1 MSGAPVVDAGPE
13 LIEREQE
20 CAVLDGLVDHLRDG
34 GGAVVVRGEAGIG
47 KSVLLQRVRR
57 RAEAQGAG
65 PLVTV
70 GVESEAEFAFG
81 GLHQLLR
88 PVMGARARLPE
99 SHRQALEAA
108 LGLGADL
115 GQDPYLVAV
124 AAFQLICEVADFAS
138 LVLIVDDAQWLD
150 RSTLSV
156 IAFIGRRLE
165 AEHVALVAAIRS
177 GQSTPLD
184 DARLPTLDLQ
194 RLSASAAAGL
204 LDRASPELHPVS
216 RARILAESSGNPLA
230 LVELARSM
238 GRSDEQ
244 LSPGPAT
251 LTARLERAFAS
262 RLRDL
267 NPNTRA
273 ALLAAAL
280 DSRASLNEIT
290 RSSGVGPESL
300 QPAVDGDLVEIADD
314 EVRFRH
320 PLIRAAVR
328 QAAPAQQ
335 VLEMYR
341 ALAEVVADP
350 ERQLW
355 HRAMAAKGPDENI
368 ASALEQ
374 HARLAAT
381 RGAVTVAGAALERAA
396 ALTADSPRKAA
407 RLVAAAE
414 IAYELGLI
422 ASARRLVDEAKP
434 FDLSARDVARVAWFR
449 QILSGSVWFESG
461 AARTFVT
468 IAEQLRDAGDADMA
482 LRSLVPIAH
491 RCWWTRT
498 KTRTREYLVEAA
510 LAMGMAEG
518 DPRVLAVIGLANP
531 EETGPT
537 ILERVSRM
545 RLHEMTDPI
554 AAMYVGIAAEKAGDF
569 ATGARFLASAADG
582 LRDQVRLVP
591 LTQALVHY
599 AWAATHTGDWPAAAA
614 AAHEAAGLARDTRQ
628 AQYGLTG
635 ELVGALAMALRGT
648 EQDTESAL
656 AEPERALLA
665 MKAGPLLATAHLAR
679 GAAAI
684 GDGRHEDAFQDL
696 WPVFDETDS
705 AFQRFMR
712 WPALLDLVE
721 AAAGAGQN
729 HRLTEVIA
737 DLEAVFIHSQP
748 PILGLNLA
756 CAKPLLA
763 ADDQAE
769 ASFTAALAQDLAG
782 YPFLRARTLFSLG
795 RWLRRRRRSA
805 ESRSP
810 LRESVALFDALG
822 AAAWSRR
829 ARQELRATG
838 ERVGRRAP
846 DLRDRL
852 TAQEL
857 QIAQLAAEGMS
868 NRQIADR
875 LFLSPRTVGGH
886 LYRIFPKLE
895 ISARTQL
902 RDAFADRIGDQ
913 ETSRLTHA
921 KRPTPG

>member
-1 MSGAPVVDAGPE
+1 MGGVPLVDTGPE

-20 CAVLDGLVDHLRDG
+20 CAVLDVLVDRLRDG

-57 RAEAQGAG
+57 RAEAQGTR
-65 PLVTV
+65 PLATV
-70 GVESEAEFAFG
+70 GVESEVELAFA

-88 PVMGARARLPE
+88 PVIGELAQQPE
-99 SHRQALEAA
+99 PQRQALEAA
-108 LGLGADL
+108 LGLAVDVKP
-115 GQDPYLVAV
+115 DPYRVAV
-124 AAFQLICEVADFAS
+124 AAFQLVCEVAES
-138 LVLIVDDAQWLD
+138 GPLVLIVDDAHWLD

-156 IAFIGRRLE
+156 LAFIGRRLE

-177 GQSTPLD
+177 GQSTPID
-184 DARLPTLDLQ
+184 DARLPTLDLE
-194 RLSASAAAGL
+194 RLSASASARL
-204 LDRASPELHPVS
+204 LDRTAPELHPVL
-216 RARILAESSGNPLA
+216 RARVLAESSGNPLA

-238 GRSDEQ
+238 GRSGEH
-244 LSPGPAT
+244 LSPRAAT

-262 RLRDL
+262 RLGDL
-267 NPNTRA
+267 SPDTRA
-273 ALLAAAL
+273 GLLAAAL
-280 DSRASLNEIT
+280 DSRASLNEIV
-290 RSSGVGPESL
+290 RSSGQSLESL
-300 QPAVDGDLVEIADD
+300 QPAVDGDLVEIVDGG
-314 EVRFRH
+314 VHFRH
-320 PLIRAAVR
+320 PLIRSAVR

-335 VLEMYR
+335 VLEMHR
-341 ALAEVVADP
+341 ALAEIVADP

-355 HRAMAAKGPDENI
+355 HRAMAANGPDESI

-374 HARLAAT
+374 HGRLAAA

-396 ALTADSPRKAA
+396 ALTADSPSKGA

-414 IAYELGLI
+414 IAYELGLVEH
-422 ASARRLVDEAKP
+422 ARRLVVEATS
-434 FDLSARDVARVAWFR
+434 FDLSGRDVARVAWFR
-449 QILSGSVWFESG
+449 QILTGSVWFEAG

-468 IAEQLRDAGDADMA
+468 IAEQLRDGGDADMA

-510 LAMGMAEG
+510 QAMGMADD
-518 DPRVLAVIGLANP
+518 DPRVLAVVGLAHP

-537 ILERVSRM
+537 ILKRVSRM

-554 AAMYVGIAAEKAGDF
+554 AAMYVGIAAEKSGDF
-569 ATGARFLASAADG
+569 VTGVRFLASAIDG
-582 LRDQVRLVP
+582 LREQVRLVP

-599 AWAATHTGDWPAAAA
+599 AWAAIQTGEWPAAAA
-614 AAHEAAGLARDTRQ
+614 AAHEAAGLARDTTQ
-628 AQYGLTG
+628 PQYGLTG
-635 ELVGALAMALRGT
+635 ELVGALATALRGT
-648 EQDTESAL
+648 ERDIGSVL

-665 MKAGPLLATAHLAR
+665 MKGGPLLATAHVAW

-684 GDGRHEDAFQDL
+684 GEGRHEDAFQHL

-705 AFQRFMR
+705 AFHRFMR
-712 WPALLDLVE
+712 WPALLDLAE
-721 AAAGAGQN
+721 AAAGSGQTS
-729 HRLTEVIA
+729 RLTDVIVE
-737 DLEAVFIHSQP
+737 LEATSMHSEP
-748 PILGLNLA
+748 PILHLNLA
-756 CAKPLLA
+756 CARPLLA
-763 ADDQAE
+763 AEDQAE
-769 ASFTAALAQDLAG
+769 PLFTAALAQDLAG

-822 AAAWSRR
+822 ASAWSRR

-838 ERVGRRAP
+838 EKVGRRAP

-857 QIAQLAAEGMS
+857 QIAQLAAEGLS
-868 NRQIADR
+868 NRQIAER
-875 LFLSPRTVGGH
+875 LFLSPRTIGGH

-895 ISARTQL
+895 ITARAQL
-902 RDAFADRIGDQ
+902 RDAFADRVRD
-913 ETSRLTHA
+913 
-921 KRPTPG
+921 